1 MKGTILSLIESGNGA
16 ATPESLDTLH
26 FAMDLGAR
34 TGNSVTG
41 MVLCA
46 PGTTA
51 DLESLPQWGV
61 DIAVLQ
67 NPLLDRYTAEGYTAV
82 IRTCAEDTGASY
94 ICIPHTSGGNDFA
107 PALGAL
113 LRTPCITA
121 VNEIRGTGDA
131 PLFTRT
137 IAGGKLEAD
146 ISPLAYPAVLTVSPG
161 AHGDCIPHSGKHN
174 RCSKKHVTAALN
186 NTLDVLRTRAAVASS
201 DLLSAEVI
209 IAAGK
214 GVGTPEQMEL
224 LRDMASLFPRASI
237 AGSRGAC
244 DMGLVDYGL
253 QVGMTGKTVSPK
265 LYIACGISGS
275 PQHIMGMKNT
285 GTIIA
290 INRDPDA
297 PIHHIA
303 DISIVEDLKVFI
315 PQFIETVRNRGERS
329 S

>member
-1 MKGTILSLIESGNGA
+1 MKGTILSLIEPGNGA
-16 ATPESLDTLH
+16 MTPESLDTLR
-26 FAMDLGAR
+26 FAMELGAR

-41 MVLCA
+41 MILCA
-46 PGTTA
+46 PGSVA
-51 DLESLPQWGV
+51 GLESIPQWCV
-61 DIAVLQ
+61 DIVLLQ

-82 IRTCAEDTGASY
+82 IRACAEYTGASY
-94 ICIPHTSGGNDFA
+94 ICIPHTSTGNDFA

-121 VNEIRGTGDA
+121 VNGLRGDGGA
-131 PLFTRT
+131 PCFTRT

-146 ISPLAYPAVLTVSPG
+146 ISPLAFPAVLTVSPG
-161 AHGDCIPHSGKHN
+161 AHAGPLPHPGKSNQH
-174 RCSKKHVTAALN
+174 SEQIVDITLN
-186 NTLDVLRTRAAVASS
+186 NTREVSRTLAAVASS

-214 GVGTPEQMEL
+214 GVGTPEQMAI
-224 LRDMASLFPRASI
+224 LRNMASLFPRASV

-275 PQHIMGMKNT
+275 PQHIMGMKNS
-285 GTIIA
+285 GIIIA

-297 PIHHIA
+297 PIHHVA

-315 PQFIETVRNRGERS
+315 PQFIETVKIHKDPPS
-329 S
+329 